1 MFEGEYYRVEMKFIN
16 DKYNDKKADLK
27 MSNHRDLY
35 LSKNKKDIRIKHLN
49 EWIQYETRKNIE
61 DNECNNIKL
70 YKQQKTKLKKEY
82 TTRLK
87 DIKSAFKWYVD
98 MLKVSETANMNVIE
112 KDKYNDINIFKK
124 QYYTMKY
131 NQYIDK
137 EPITKHDKNEKLYY
151 QVKYSEYMN
160 IIELNNVINN
170 EKL

>member
-1 MFEGEYYRVEMKFIN
+1 MFEGEYYRMEIKFIN

-82 TTRLK
+82 TTRLNT
-87 DIKSAFKWYVD
+87 IK
-98 MLKVSETANMNVIE
+98 MRN
-112 KDKYNDINIFKK
+112 
-124 QYYTMKY
+124 
-131 NQYIDK
+131 YIIK
-137 EPITKHDKNEKLYY
+137 
-151 QVKYSEYMN
+151 
-160 IIELNNVINN
+160 
-170 EKL
+170 